1 MAARA
6 SFYCTL
12 LLSSLTMLEPA
23 GTLTSKLVP
32 PNTGVFFG
40 EEILVVTAASVGLW
54 ISRNGLRVSAMPS
67 KEEFI

>member
-1 MAARA
+1 
-6 SFYCTL
+6 
-12 LLSSLTMLEPA
+12 MLEPA

-32 PNTGVFFG
+32 PNTGVFVG

-54 ISRNGLRVSAMPS
+54 ISRNGLRFSAMPS